1 MKASTRIWVSDFIGL
16 GDGRIVAVLLQGNTN
31 RRSLKSCANRQ
42 IEHSFNNNFRGD
54 IFKRDGH
61 DKINRGLCVN
71 RNWNVADDIMKR
83 EINLFEMAGDTD
95 FQPLAEKMRPQNLN
109 DFVGQEKIM
118 RVLGKMIAENRLMSM
133 IFYGAPGT
141 GKTTLAKIIANT
153 TQSNFVKINAALSGI
168 KDLREIVKDAD
179 DLKNFYSRRT
189 ILFIDE
195 IHRFNKSQQDFLL
208 PYVEDGRLIL
218 IGATTENPFFEVN
231 PALLSRVKIIRL
243 EKLTAAEIKKILQR
257 ALNGESAEESALEI
271 IAEFADGDARVAL
284 NILEQLIFS
293 GGVSVE
299 NLREIFGEKIRR
311 YDKGGDN
318 HYDTASAFIKS
329 MRGSDA
335 DAAIFY
341 LAKMIDGG
349 EDLNFIARRIVICA
363 AEDVGNAD
371 PRALI
376 LANAAAQ
383 AAQFVG
389 LPEARIILAQAV
401 TYIAGAPKSNAA
413 YLAIDAALA
422 DVKKI
427 DAEIPK
433 HLRDTHYKGAKFFG
447 NGEGYKYPHDFP
459 EHFVKQQYLPF
470 QKNYYQPTE
479 IGYEAE
485 IKKALQRHWRESA
498 D

>member
-1 MKASTRIWVSDFIGL
+1 M
-16 GDGRIVAVLLQGNTN
+16 
-31 RRSLKSCANRQ
+31 
-42 IEHSFNNNFRGD
+42 
-54 IFKRDGH
+54 
-61 DKINRGLCVN
+61 
-71 RNWNVADDIMKR
+71 
-83 EINLFEMAGDTD
+83 NLFDDADY
-95 FQPLAEKMRPQNLN
+95 QPLAERMRPQGLT

-118 RVLGKMIAENRLMSM
+118 SILGKMIKENRIPSM

-153 TQSNFVKINAALSGI
+153 TQNNFVKVNAALSGI
-168 KDLREIVKDAD
+168 KDLREIVKQATE
-179 DLKNFYSRRT
+179 LKKLYGRST

-243 EKLTAAEIKKILQR
+243 NKLTAAEIKKILQR
-257 ALNGESAEESALEI
+257 ALFGKQAEESALDI
-271 IAEFADGDARVAL
+271 ISDSADGDARVAL
-284 NILEQLIFS
+284 NILEQLENVTI
-293 GGVSVE
+293 E
-299 NLREIFGEKIRR
+299 NLREILGDKIRR

-371 PRALI
+371 PQALI

-433 HLRDTHYKGAKFFG
+433 HLRDTHYKGANFFG